1 MLVVKLYSETVHIL
15 SQMSESFDVGS
26 HNNEPGMSLH
36 HERST
41 YETFFY
47 KKGVILQFVLVSVFM
62 NCSHF

>member
-47 KKGVILQFVLVSVFM
+47 KRSCDFTICIGFSIYEL
-62 NCSHF
+62 